1 MVKRAMNKSRRLLIL
16 LVLFLAFNGGTRATS
31 AADEDQYVY
40 LPVVLK
46 GAASNNLCAG
56 LVTDKADHPMTELA
70 KPALGQTVRDPQ
82 FGTTIRRITAVGGN
96 GVIKPLYSPMQA
108 WNADETYMILY
119 QVDRGHLLYNGKT
132 YQYLRE
138 LNIDP
143 PDIEQVYWSTIDPD
157 IFYWIGERV
166 LYRYHVSTDT
176 SEPLRTIDACS
187 GNVRADSHAWISWD
201 AKTLGLYCAA
211 TDTAFI
217 YNIET
222 GTTTGSR
229 ASAGGEVPFIGAS
242 GTLAYWGG
250 EVVDRSMNILRTLDL
265 GYAGEHSSLGMLAN
279 GHDTYNLVQYDS
291 GPAGSEVGTLLTFDM
306 TDGSYRVIVGPQ
318 NGYPYPPGGTH
329 ISAPIYK
336 RPGWVFV
343 SIIGD
348 VRGTHLLDQELLLA
362 NTNPGGEVCRIGHHR
377 SQEAQDYWGEPHVS
391 GSPSGTRALF
401 GSDWGGGPSVDTY
414 VVELPSYVP

>member
-1 MVKRAMNKSRRLLIL
+1 MNKSRRLIIL
-16 LVLFLAFNGGTRATS
+16 LVLFLALNGGTRTTS

-40 LPVVLK
+40 LPVVLR

-56 LVTDKADHPMTELA
+56 LVTDKADHPMTALA

-82 FGTTIRRITAVGGN
+82 FGTTIRRITAVGGT

-132 YQYLRE
+132 YQYVRE

-143 PDIEQVYWSTIDPD
+143 PDIEQVYWSTTDPD

-166 LYRYHVSTDT
+166 LYRYHVSTNI

-222 GTTTGSR
+222 GATSGSR
-229 ASAGGEVPFIGAS
+229 TPADDEIPFIGAS

-250 EVVDRSMNILRTLDL
+250 KVVDRSMSILRTLDL
-265 GYAGEHSSLGMLAN
+265 GYTGEHSSLGMLAN
-279 GHDTYNLVQYDS
+279 GHDTYNLVQYDP
-291 GPAGSEVGTLLTFDM
+291 GPGGSEVGTLLTFDM

-348 VRGTHLLDQELLLA
+348 VHGTHLLDQELLLA

-377 SQEAQDYWGEPHVS
+377 SQEARDYWGEPHVS

-401 GSDWGGGPSVDTY
+401 GSDWGGGTSVDTY